1 MIFKQVTFVPSGV
14 KHRRLFL
21 ILNTGVR
28 IAAKQMNTMNNFVSE
43 TCSSCWL
50 ASREFSTIQGNRNIL
65 SEVT

>member
-1 MIFKQVTFVPSGV
+1 MIFKQVTFVPSGI

-21 ILNTGVR
+21 ILNTGVH

-50 ASREFSTIQGNRNIL
+50 ASREFSAIQRNRNIL